1 MPYIHITDVQ
11 NKLNLQQYLRVGI
24 ISLLNSI
31 FLKCGTSAILFSKPS
46 TLVSTVLSPINVF
59 NIFIYNANPPSSMKT
74 LHVVGDSS

>member
-1 MPYIHITDVQ
+1 M
-11 NKLNLQQYLRVGI
+11 GI

-31 FLKCGTSAILFSKPS
+31 FLKWGTSAILFNKPS

-59 NIFIYNANPPSSMKT
+59 NTFIYIVNPPSSMKT